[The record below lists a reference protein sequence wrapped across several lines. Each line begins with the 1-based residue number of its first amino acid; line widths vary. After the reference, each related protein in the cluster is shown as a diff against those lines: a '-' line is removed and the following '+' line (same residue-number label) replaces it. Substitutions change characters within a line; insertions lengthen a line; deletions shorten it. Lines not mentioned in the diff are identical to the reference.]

1 MASNIL
7 APKDASVTPPPHICG
22 INLTR
27 AARADRD
34 RWVASLPSSM
44 KPERIGA
51 LLGISRNAVV
61 RAYPLR
67 AAPKIPVAIL
77 PPATADV
84 SLPPVPGIEITSA
97 RPETAP
103 RAGIVSPARKPL
115 TVEERIEVIRQMCIK
130 ARAAA

>member
-1 MASNIL
+1 MN
-7 APKDASVTPPPHICG
+7 PPAHICG

-27 AARADRD
+27 ATRNDRD
-34 RWVASLPSSM
+34 RWVASLPSNM

-67 AAPKIPVAIL
+67 AAPKVPVAIL
-77 PPATADV
+77 PPTTAAV

-97 RPETAP
+97 RPETDP
-103 RAGIVSPARKPL
+103 RAGIVTPKRDEKAVADDDRPA
-115 TVEERIEVIRQMCIK
+115 TVGFVVDYLRSLHAE
-130 ARAAA
+130 ATA

>member
-1 MASNIL
+1 MATTPV
-7 APKDASVTPPPHICG
+7 APKDASVTPPSHICG
-22 INLTR
+22 PKLTR
-27 AARADRD
+27 AARDDRD

-77 PPATADV
+77 PSAAADV
-84 SLPPVPGIEITSA
+84 SLPPVPGVEVT
-97 RPETAP
+97 RDHPETDP
-103 RAGIVSPARKPL
+103 RAGIVTPARKSL
-115 TVEERIEVIRQMCIK
+115 TIEERIEVIRQMWIST
-130 ARAAA
+130 RAAA

>member
-1 MASNIL
+1 MTL
-7 APKDASVTPPPHICG
+7 TPPAHICG

-27 AARADRD
+27 AARDDRD
-34 RWVASLPSSM
+34 RWVASLPSNM

-77 PPATADV
+77 PPATTDV

-97 RPETAP
+97 RPETDP
-103 RAGIVSPARKPL
+103 RAGVVSPARKYL
-115 TVEERIEVIRQMCIK
+115 TVEERIEVIRQMWIET
-130 ARAAA
+130 RAAA